1 MPINKALDKGGKPIK
16 KDGLLKYRV
25 RVNYTD
31 ANGKNCQVERTAYG
45 LDAARQIEAELK
57 QSLRAEP
64 LGSRLTVSQ
73 LFDEYIHAQQKA
85 VKQSTLDSA
94 SYIMSVYIL
103 PALGNVK
110 LSKLTAPVLQRWKN
124 DIDSTDLAFGT
135 KKSIYGRFCAVLNF
149 AVKMDYLTINPL
161 AKLGGFKAPIEVTA
175 NNNKMDF
182 YTVEEFQKY
191 IAAAYAYAKEKD
203 TVLAWS
209 GYVFFCIAFYTG
221 ARKGEIR
228 ALRWCDIADDTI
240 FISRSMNNDDIVTSP
255 KTISSIRAIGIPA
268 PLAEVL
274 ATHKKRCS
282 TLDGFTDECYICGGL
297 KAMSR
302 SYLRKKNFF
311 FATSAGLRVIRIHD
325 FRHSHASLL
334 INSGISIQEVSRRL
348 GHADTTVTMRVYA
361 HMYPSEK
368 ERALAVLDTVKICRE
383 SD

>member
-1 MPINKALDKGGKPIK
+1 MPINKAFDKSGKPVK

-31 ANGKNCQVERTAYG
+31 VNGKNCQVERTAYG
-45 LDAARQIEAELK
+45 LDAARQMEVELK
-57 QSLRAEP
+57 QSLKVEP

-94 SYIMSVYIL
+94 NYIMSEYIL
-103 PALGNVK
+103 PTLGSVK

-135 KKSIYGRFCAVLNF
+135 KKLIYRRFCAMLNF
-149 AVKMDYLTINPL
+149 AVKMDYLQANPL
-161 AKLGGFKAPIEVTA
+161 AKLGGFKAPIEITTA
-175 NNNKMDF
+175 NDEMDF

-191 IAAAYAYAKEKD
+191 IAAAYAYAKGKD
-203 TVLAWS
+203 TALTWS

-228 ALRWCDIADDTI
+228 ALRWCDIKDGTI
-240 FISRSMNNDDIVTSP
+240 FISKSINNDNIVTAP
-255 KTISSIRAIGIPA
+255 KTKSSIRAVGIPA

-274 ATHKKRCS
+274 AIHKKRCS
-282 TLDGFTDECYICGGL
+282 TTDGFTDECYICGGL
-297 KAMSR
+297 KAVSC
-302 SYLRKKNFF
+302 SYLRKKNLD

-383 SD
+383 SG